1 MNLREVGTCWRMMRM
16 VFALTNVKIL
26 ASVGRLTAV
35 KANYVI
41 QEQQLYANVGDTQRE
56 SST

>member
-1 MNLREVGTCWRMMRM
+1 MMRM
-16 VFALTNVKIL
+16 IFALTNVKIL

-35 KANYVI
+35 QANNVI
-41 QEQQLYANVGDTQRE
+41 QKQQLYANVGDTQLE